1 MKQDNDKNYILA
13 TNNHLETKRLL
24 LRPVS
29 LLDAEDMFEYSSD
42 SQTTKFVFEPHQT
55 LTDTRYAIAE
65 YFMADPLGKY
75 AIELKEQH
83 KMIGTIDLRAEI
95 KIGVA
100 ELGYIINKNY
110 WGFGYIPE
118 ACDRLLT
125 LGFVDLNLVRVKALH
140 DQRNQNSGR
149 VMEKIGMTVDSI
161 VPEAR
166 RNLGQLKGE
175 LFTEVTRSIS
185 KKQWQTAKY

>member
-1 MKQDNDKNYILA
+1 MKQDNDK
-13 TNNHLETKRLL
+13 K
-24 LRPVS
+24 
-29 LLDAEDMFEYSSD
+29 
-42 SQTTKFVFEPHQT
+42 
-55 LTDTRYAIAE
+55 
-65 YFMADPLGKY
+65 
-75 AIELKEQH
+75 
-83 KMIGTIDLRAEI
+83 
-95 KIGVA
+95 
-100 ELGYIINKNY
+100 Y